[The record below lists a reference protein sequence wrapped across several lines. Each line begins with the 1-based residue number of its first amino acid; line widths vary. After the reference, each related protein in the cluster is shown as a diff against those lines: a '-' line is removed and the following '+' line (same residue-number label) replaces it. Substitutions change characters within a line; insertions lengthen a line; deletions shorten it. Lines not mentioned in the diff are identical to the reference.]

1 MENLIKL
8 NVIKDIVT
16 KRLLFLENEEGY
28 KISSLIYKNLEKSEL
43 DKYSNLPKVS
53 IFYSNSKINREIQF
67 DVTISSRPYINIENT
82 AIQASFS
89 HNDYFTFINKS
100 KFLIGE
106 LPGQNSMEKV
116 ESFFTLITKEL
127 KGALHNV
134 VNGNEWMDGCPR
146 RLGPV

>member
-100 KFLIGE
+100 KFTFDEML
-106 LPGQNSMEKV
+106 GQNSKEKL
-116 ESFFTLITKEL
+116 ENIFTLITKEF
-127 KGALHNV
+127 KGSLHNV
-134 VNGNEWMDGCPR
+134 INGNEWIDVPEDW
-146 RLGPV
+146 GPYK